1 MSISNQ
7 VSYKTAREKQKK
19 TNCKSFT
26 FYSLQDC
33 TFLQTIA
40 LNYQA
45 DKKSLSYRNF
55 FLTS

>member
-40 LNYQA
+40 LNKA

>member
-1 MSISNQ
+1 MSISNK

-40 LNYQA
+40 LN
-45 DKKSLSYRNF
+45 K
-55 FLTS
+55 